1 MRCSKPKV
9 RSSKA
14 HSKPHKMLT
23 LSGEEDA
30 AAAAAPHVAAVQL
43 GIKLLV
49 VSFDV
54 NHSIRESLLREVQGK
69 LVGVKEEVA
78 LPFVAVLGI
87 LVHRHPKAV
96 LQHASLLKVSM
107 HDTTVLWH
115 AYVNTCQ
122 LASLHH
128 ATCR

>member
-1 MRCSKPKV
+1 MRCSKL
-9 RSSKA
+9 SKA
-14 HSKPHKMLT
+14 HSKPHKMLM

-30 AAAAAPHVAAVQL
+30 AAAAAAPHLAAVQL

-87 LVHRHPKAV
+87 FVHRHPKAV

-115 AYVNTCQ
+115 AYVDPCQ